1 MDAASWVAQPC
12 IFVAILLIL
21 KWSFSEG
28 LLSFRPNLIWQCK
41 QRLIVDLL
49 LSTAKRVQVMVQPW
63 GIQD

>member
-21 KWSFSEG
+21 KLCFSEG